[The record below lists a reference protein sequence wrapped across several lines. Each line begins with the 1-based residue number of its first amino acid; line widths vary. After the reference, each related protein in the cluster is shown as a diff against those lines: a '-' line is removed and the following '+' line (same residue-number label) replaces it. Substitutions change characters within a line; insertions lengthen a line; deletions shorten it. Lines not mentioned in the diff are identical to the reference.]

1 MMLRCSVAA
10 ALVAAATSCSNF
22 FMDSDPYKIS
32 VRTMDLGEGQFDL
45 VVEPRSANNSLG
57 FVSFVPAE
65 AGVVLETFSTGGLNE
80 AGLSCD
86 LQTLTNSKFP
96 AKQPGGVNVAS
107 EKFCAWVLSSH
118 STVNETR
125 AALQTV
131 TVYQGIAGNCHFAIR
146 GASIAR
152 PSRSTPPPHRADT
165 TAHRAVPGLDQTLR
179 ESLSWWSLW
188 TVLCGCTLISTTTER
203 PATAS

>member
-1 MMLRCSVAA
+1 MTTGTQVLLYSCRYATGLATATSLARGRGHEMKIMMLRCSVAA

-152 PSRSTPPPHRADT
+152 PSRSA
-165 TAHRAVPGLDQTLR
+165 A
-179 ESLSWWSLW
+179 
-188 TVLCGCTLISTTTER
+188 CER
-203 PATAS
+203 KPAMLAPSS